1 MNTPFKGQ
9 IDWLPDFIGEELMKQ
24 QEYQGNKRDI
34 SVFEED
40 VSADKSDG
48 GFEWKDTSQKYNFWV
63 RVLLEKD
70 INLFLAWFK
79 PELEVFDDDENK
91 KYLNQ
96 VIGYN
101 ENERYPFF
109 IKKEVGKGFAYKHAQ
124 LPKKE
129 DKAKTEL
136 LKKVEEFTKQANELS
151 IKAAESKDAAEKF
164 LKLWQI
170 K

>member
-1 MNTPFKGQ
+1 MNTPFKGE
-9 IDWLPDFIGEELMKQ
+9 IDWLPDFIGEELMNQ
-24 QEYQGNKRDI
+24 QGYQGFKRDI

-40 VSADKSDG
+40 ITASTNDG
-48 GFEWKDTSQKYNFWV
+48 GFEWKDTAQGNSFWD

-79 PELEVFDDDENK
+79 PELEVFDDEDR
-91 KYLNQ
+91 KYTAQ

-101 ENERYPFF
+101 EN
-109 IKKEVGKGFAYKHAQ
+109 IKYKFYIKEEAVDGFVYKHAQ

-136 LKKVEEFTKQANELS
+136 LKKVEELTKQANELLT
-151 IKAAESKDAAEKF
+151 KAAELKTAAEK
-164 LKLWQI
+164 L
-170 K
+170 

>member
-40 VSADKSDG
+40 VIAGKNEG
-48 GFEWKDTSQKYNFWV
+48 GFEWKDTSQNYNFWD
-63 RVLLEKD
+63 RVLLKKD
-70 INLFLAWFK
+70 INLFLAWFT
-79 PELEVFDDDENK
+79 PELEVWDDENEK
-91 KYLNQ
+91 HLEQ

-101 ENERYPFF
+101 ENEKYPFF
-109 IKKEVGKGFAYKHAQ
+109 IKKEGYTGFAYKHAQ

-129 DKAKTEL
+129 NKAKAEL
-136 LKKVEEFTKQANELS
+136 LKKVEELTKQANELLT
-151 IKAAESKDAAEKF
+151 KAAELKAAAEK
-164 LKLWQI
+164 I
-170 K
+170 

>member
-40 VSADKSDG
+40 VSAAKSEG
-48 GFEWKDTSQKYNFWV
+48 GFEWKDTSQKYNFWD

-79 PELEVFDDDENK
+79 PELEVFDDENEK
-91 KYLNQ
+91 HLAQ
-96 VIGYN
+96 VISYN
-101 ENERYPFF
+101 KNKIYPFI
-109 IKKEVGKGFAYKHAQ
+109 IKEKVGKVFAYKHAQ
-124 LPKKE
+124 LRKKE

-136 LKKVEEFTKQANELS
+136 LKKVEELTKQAYKLLT
-151 IKAAESKDAAEKF
+151 KAAELKAAAEK
-164 LKLWQI
+164 L
-170 K
+170 

>member
-9 IDWLPDFIGEELMKQ
+9 IDWLPDFIGEELMNQ
-24 QEYQGNKRDI
+24 QEYQGFKRDI

-40 VSADKSDG
+40 VSAYKSDG
-48 GFEWKDTSQKYNFWV
+48 GFEWKDTSQKYDFWD

-79 PELEVFDDDENK
+79 PELEVFDDENE
-91 KYLNQ
+91 KYLAQ

-101 ENERYPFF
+101 NNKRYPFI
-109 IKKEVGKGFAYKHAQ
+109 IKKEGDKDFVYKHAQ

-129 DKAKTEL
+129 NKAKNEL
-136 LKKVEEFTKQANELS
+136 LKKVEELTKQADELLT
-151 IKAAESKDAAEKF
+151 KAADLKAAAEK
-164 LKLWQI
+164 L
-170 K
+170 

>member
-9 IDWLPDFIGEELMKQ
+9 ISWLPDFIGEELMNQ
-24 QEYQGNKRDI
+24 QELQGNKRDI
-34 SVFEED
+34 SVFERIPSNFKIHGAFD
-40 VSADKSDG
+40 WDKTRQG
-48 GFEWKDTSQKYNFWV
+48 ELFWH
-63 RVLLEKD
+63 RVLTAQD

-79 PELEVFDDDENK
+79 PELEVFDDENEK
-91 KYLNQ
+91 HLAQ

-124 LPKKE
+124 LPKKNDSE
-129 DKAKTEL
+129 KIEL
-136 LKKVEEFTKQANELS
+136 LKKIEEFTKQANELL

>member
-1 MNTPFKGQ
+1 MNTPFEEQ

-48 GFEWKDTSQKYNFWV
+48 GFEWKDTSQKYNFWD

-79 PELEVFDDDENK
+79 PELEVFDDENGK
-91 KYLNQ
+91 HLAQ

-101 ENERYPFF
+101 ENERYPLL
-109 IKKEVGKGFAYKHAQ
+109 IKKEVSKGFAYKHAR

-129 DKAKTEL
+129 NKAKTEL
-136 LKKVEEFTKQANELS
+136 LKKVEELKKQADELLT
-151 IKAAESKDAAEKF
+151 KAADLKDAAEK
-164 LKLWQI
+164 L
-170 K
+170 

>member
-9 IDWLPDFIGEELMKQ
+9 IDWLPDFIGEELMNQ
-24 QEYQGNKRDI
+24 QELQGNKRDI

-48 GFEWKDTSQKYNFWV
+48 GFEWKDTSQKYNFWD

-79 PELEVFDDDENK
+79 PELEVWDYEDK
-91 KYLNQ
+91 KCLAQ

-101 ENERYPFF
+101 KHEKYPFF
-109 IKKEVGKGFAYKHAQ
+109 IKKEGYTVFAYKHAQ

-129 DKAKTEL
+129 DKEKTEL
-136 LKKVEEFTKQANELS
+136 LKKVEELTKQADELLT
-151 IKAAESKDAAEKF
+151 KAAELKAAAEK
-164 LKLWQI
+164 L
-170 K
+170 

>member
-9 IDWLPDFIGEELMKQ
+9 IDWLPDFIGEELMNQ

-40 VSADKSDG
+40 VSADKSEG
-48 GFEWKDTSQKYNFWV
+48 AFEWKDTSQKYSFWD

-70 INLFLAWFK
+70 INLFLAWFT
-79 PELEVFDDDENK
+79 PELEVFEDENEK
-91 KYLNQ
+91 HLAQ

-124 LPKKE
+124 LPKKNDSE
-129 DKAKTEL
+129 KTEL
-136 LKKVEEFTKQANELS
+136 LKKVKELIKQADELLT
-151 IKAAESKDAAEKF
+151 KAAELKAASEK
-164 LKLWQI
+164 I
-170 K
+170 